1 MAAIFKPFSR
11 SPVLSIYT
19 YVSQTSM
26 LMWPKDLF
34 IAHVPYITLPHLKV
48 QIVPAEFFS
57 SASLGCYITT
67 LHWQPNTKPLGSG
80 TVTFPLKLQKI
91 ALLSHPHLRV
101 KFRSIWNIT
110 SLFLCTNL
118 RSEEKLLSAQCTAE
132 VITRLQG
139 SDQQTGNWKSTKFKQ
154 GKVPKFHEPIHTFWL
169 NLINLLPTE
178 GPLNLKL

>member
-11 SPVLSIYT
+11 SPVLNICT
-19 YVSQTSM
+19 YLSQTSM

-67 LHWQPNTKPLGSG
+67 LHWQPNTKPLGLG
-80 TVTFPLKLQKI
+80 TVTFPLK
-91 ALLSHPHLRV
+91 
-101 KFRSIWNIT
+101 
-110 SLFLCTNL
+110 
-118 RSEEKLLSAQCTAE
+118 TAE
-132 VITRLQG
+132 NCSALSSPPPCEIQVNLKHNFTFPLHKFEVWGEIVESTVEVVITRLQG